1 MLSALELE
9 RRKQGLTQ
17 KELYAKSGVSTSTI
31 CKIEKNGIKTIPVGT
46 LEKLAAALD
55 KTVAQLFFSEEE

>member
-17 KELYAKSGVSTSTI
+17 KQLYSKSGVSTSTI
-31 CKIEKNGIKTIPVGT
+31 CSIERNGIKTIPVGT
-46 LEKLAAALD
+46 LEKLASALN
-55 KTVAQLFFSEEE
+55 KTVAELFFSDEQ